1 MPTPPLSPLPQVISS
16 IDNQRDRLLEDLFR
30 LLAQPS
36 ISAQNI
42 GIRETVAIEEEL
54 LRAAGLSTRVI
65 ETGGEPLVYGEWLGA
80 PGKPTVLFYGHYDV
94 QPPEPLDLWHSPPF
108 EPVIRDGRIY
118 ARGVADNKAQH
129 FSHIA
134 AIKAW
139 MDTTGSLPV
148 NVKFVIEGE
157 EETGSPNFHDA
168 VLANRDLMR
177 ADLVYMS
184 DGPVSDLRYP
194 QIAFGVRGMLYIEL
208 RATGPN
214 RDLHSGHWGGV
225 APNPIWTLVRA
236 LGTMVDDQNRVTI
249 EGYYDNV
256 VEPTPGARAAME
268 ALPFDIPSILAGAG
282 LDGLPPPDG
291 LPYADRIMAQP
302 TFNLSGLNGGYGGP
316 GSKTI
321 IPSTATAK
329 IDMRL
334 VPNQTPDEIWE
345 KISAHLER
353 HAPDVEAVR
362 MRGGVLPSFTPVE
375 HPLAE
380 PIRDAV
386 EFGFGTRPI
395 DIPMVGASLDEAI
408 WTKTLGMPSI
418 HVPYGSPDQANHS
431 PNENY
436 RVERLWQGMHT
447 SAALL
452 AELAAIDL
460 ASMEQTPA

>member
-1 MPTPPLSPLPQVISS
+1 MSAVSRDQLSAVVAWV
-16 IDNQRDRLLEDLFR
+16 DGAHDALLADLFE

-36 ISAQNI
+36 VSAQNL
-42 GIRETVAIEEEL
+42 GIRETASIEERL
-54 LRAAGLSTRVI
+54 LREAGLATRII
-65 ETGGEPLVYGEWLGA
+65 ETDGEPLVYGEWLGA

-94 QPPEPLDLWHSPPF
+94 QPPEPLELWDSPPF
-108 EPVIRDGRIY
+108 KPVIRDGRIF

-139 MDTTGSLPV
+139 METTGSLPV
-148 NVKFVIEGE
+148 NVKVLLEGE
-157 EETGSPNFHDA
+157 EESGSPSFHDA
-168 VLANRDLMR
+168 VVANRDLLQ
-177 ADLVYMS
+177 ADLMYAS
-184 DGPVSDLRYP
+184 DGPVSDVRFP
-194 QIAFGVRGMLYIEL
+194 QITYGVRGMLYVEL

-225 APNPIWTLVRA
+225 SPNPIWMLVRA

-256 VEPTPGARAAME
+256 VEPTPGARSAME
-268 ALPFDIPSILAGAG
+268 ALPFDIPDILAGAG
-282 LDGLPPPDG
+282 LAELPPPDD

-321 IPSTATAK
+321 IPSTAIAK

-334 VPNQTPDEIWE
+334 VPNQTPDEIWDKVE
-345 KISAHLER
+345 AHMAV
-353 HAPDVEAVR
+353 HAPDVEVVR
-362 MRGGVLPSFTPVE
+362 LRGGVLPSYTPVE
-375 HPLAE
+375 QPLAE
-380 PIRDAV
+380 PVRRAIA
-386 EFGFGTRPI
+386 FGFGSRPI
-395 DIPMVGASLDEAI
+395 DIPMVGASRGDAV
-408 WTKTLGMPSI
+408 WTSTLGIPAFD
-418 HVPYGSPDQANHS
+418 VPYGAPEQANHS

-436 RVERLWQGMHT
+436 RVERLWQGIAT

-452 AELAAIDL
+452 AELATLDTGDSL
-460 ASMEQTPA
+460 S

>member
-1 MPTPPLSPLPQVISS
+1 MSAHDHLSAVIATV
-16 IDNQRDRLLEDLFR
+16 DGAHDALLADLFE

-36 ISAQNI
+36 ISAQNL
-42 GIRETVAIEEEL
+42 GIRETAAIEERL
-54 LRAAGLSTRVI
+54 LREAGLETRII
-65 ETGGEPLVYGEWLGA
+65 ETGGEPFVYGEWLGA
-80 PGKPTVLFYGHYDV
+80 PGKPTILFYGHYDV
-94 QPPEPLDLWHSPPF
+94 QPPEPLELWESPPF
-108 EPVIRDGRIY
+108 EPVIRDERIF

-148 NVKFVIEGE
+148 NVKVILEGE
-157 EETGSPNFHDA
+157 EESGSPNFHDA
-168 VLANRDLMR
+168 VVANQDLLR
-177 ADLVYMS
+177 ADLVFMS
-184 DGPVSDLRYP
+184 DRPVSDIRYP

-208 RATGPN
+208 RAKGPN

-236 LGTMVDDQNRVTI
+236 LGTMMDDQNRVTI

-256 VEPTPGARAAME
+256 VEPTPGARSAME
-268 ALPFDIPSILAGAG
+268 ALPFDIPSILEGVG
-282 LDGLPPPDG
+282 MTELPPPDD

-321 IPSTATAK
+321 IPSTAVAK

-334 VPNQTPDEIWE
+334 VPNQTPDEIWA
-345 KISAHLER
+345 KVAAHVAAF
-353 HAPDVEAVR
+353 APDVEAVR
-362 MRGGVLPSFTPVE
+362 LRGGVLPSYTPVE
-375 HPLAE
+375 HPLAD
-380 PIRDAV
+380 PIRKAV
-386 EFGFGTRPI
+386 EFGFGAPPI
-395 DIPMVGASLDEAI
+395 DIPIVGASLGEAT
-408 WTKTLGMPSI
+408 WTKTLGMPAI
-418 HVPYGSPDQANHS
+418 HVPYGAPEQANHS

-436 RVERLWQGMHT
+436 RVERLWQGIAT

-452 AELAAIDL
+452 AELSALEDGDHR
-460 ASMEQTPA
+460 S

>member
-1 MPTPPLSPLPQVISS
+1 MPAHDHLSAVIATV
-16 IDNQRDRLLEDLFR
+16 DGAHDALLADLFE

-36 ISAQNI
+36 ISAQNV
-42 GIRETVAIEEEL
+42 GIRETAAIEQRL
-54 LRAAGLSTRVI
+54 LREAGLDTRMI
-65 ETGGEPLVYGEWLGA
+65 ETGGEPFVYGEWLGA
-80 PGKPTVLFYGHYDV
+80 AGKPTILFYGHYDV
-94 QPPEPLDLWHSPPF
+94 QPPEPLELWESPPF
-108 EPVIRDGRIY
+108 EPVIRGGRIY

-148 NVKFVIEGE
+148 NVKVLLEGE
-157 EETGSPNFHDA
+157 EESGSPSFHDA
-168 VLANRDLMR
+168 VVANRALLR
-177 ADLVYMS
+177 ADLVFMS
-184 DGPVSDLRYP
+184 DGPVSDIRYP
-194 QIAFGVRGMLYIEL
+194 QIAFGVRGMLYIEF
-208 RATGPN
+208 RAKGPN

-236 LGTMVDDQNRVTI
+236 LGTMVDDQNRVTV

-268 ALPFDIPSILAGAG
+268 ALPFDIPSILAGVG
-282 LDGLPPPDG
+282 LTQLPPPDD

-321 IPSTATAK
+321 IPSTAVAK

-334 VPNQTPDEIWE
+334 VPNQTPDEIWD
-345 KISAHLER
+345 K
-353 HAPDVEAVR
+353 VEAHVAAFAPNVEVVR
-362 MRGGVLPSFTPVE
+362 LRGGVLPSYTPVE
-375 HPLAE
+375 HPLAD
-380 PIRDAV
+380 PIRKAV
-386 EFGFGTRPI
+386 EFGFGSPPI
-395 DIPMVGASLDEAI
+395 DIPIVGASLGEAT
-408 WTKTLGMPSI
+408 WTKTLGMPAI
-418 HVPYGSPDQANHS
+418 HVPYGAPEQANHS

-436 RVERLWQGMHT
+436 RLERLWQGIAT

-452 AELAAIDL
+452 AELAALDDGDDH
-460 ASMEQTPA
+460 S

>member
-1 MPTPPLSPLPQVISS
+1 MPAHDHLSAVIAT
-16 IDNQRDRLLEDLFR
+16 INGAHDAFLADLFE

-36 ISAQNI
+36 ISAQNV
-42 GIRETVAIEEEL
+42 GIRETAAIEERL
-54 LRAAGLSTRVI
+54 LREAGLETRII
-65 ETGGEPLVYGEWLGA
+65 ETDGEPLVYGEWLGA
-80 PGKPTVLFYGHYDV
+80 PGKPTILFYGHYDV
-94 QPPEPLDLWHSPPF
+94 QPPEPLELWESPPF
-108 EPVIRDGRIY
+108 EPVIRDGRIF

-139 MDTTGSLPV
+139 METTGSLPV
-148 NVKFVIEGE
+148 NVKVILEGE
-157 EETGSPNFHDA
+157 EESGSPSFHDA
-168 VLANRDLMR
+168 VVANQDLLR
-177 ADLVYMS
+177 ADLVFMS
-184 DGPVSDLRYP
+184 DGPVSDIRYP

-208 RATGPN
+208 RAKGPN

-256 VEPTPGARAAME
+256 VEPTPGARAAMD
-268 ALPFDIPSILAGAG
+268 ALPFDVPSILAGVG
-282 LDGLPPPDG
+282 LAELPPPDD

-302 TFNLSGLNGGYGGP
+302 TFNLSGLTGGYGGP

-321 IPSTATAK
+321 IPSTAVAK

-334 VPNQTPDEIWE
+334 VPNQTPDEIWTKVE
-345 KISAHLER
+345 AHVQAF
-353 HAPDVEAVR
+353 APEVEAVR
-362 MRGGVLPSFTPVE
+362 LRGGVLPSYTPVE

-380 PIRDAV
+380 PIRKAV
-386 EFGFGTRPI
+386 EFGFGAPPI
-395 DIPMVGASLDEAI
+395 DIPIVGASLGEAT
-408 WTKTLGMPSI
+408 WTKTLGMPAI
-418 HVPYGSPDQANHS
+418 HVPYGAPEQANHS

-436 RVERLWQGMHT
+436 RVERLWQGIAT

-452 AELAAIDL
+452 AELSTLDNG
-460 ASMEQTPA
+460 ETPS